1 MNPIGLLTKGRTIR
15 GFGKR
20 ASVYSLQNMGVAPN
34 FSTGK
39 VKSPTPP
46 HSPPQVSSPTPPRP
60 SPQVLQSTL
69 FEKPQQPAT
78 APAMRPPAVA
88 PVPSWPRTAWRRLVE
103 FCGRIAQR
111 WSGPRK
117 TSPFQNST
125 VQTELEL
132 AKVKV
137 VRNDLSDDDLELVPV
152 AKNEKPRQH
161 EQCQAISTD
170 Q

>member
-1 MNPIGLLTKGRTIR
+1 
-15 GFGKR
+15 
-20 ASVYSLQNMGVAPN
+20 MGVAPN

-46 HSPPQVSSPTPPRP
+46 HPP
-60 SPQVLQSTL
+60 PQVLQSTL
-69 FEKPQQPAT
+69 IEKPQQPAT

-88 PVPSWPRTAWRRLVE
+88 PVPGWPRTAWRRVVE
-103 FCGRIAQR
+103 FCGRIALR

-117 TSPFQNST
+117 TSPFQNAT

>member
-15 GFGKR
+15 SFKKH

-39 VKSPTPP
+39 AKSPTPP
-46 HSPPQVSSPTPPRP
+46 HQPSQVS
-60 SPQVLQSTL
+60 QSTL

-88 PVPSWPRTAWRRLVE
+88 PVPSLPGTARRRLVE
-103 FCGRIAQR
+103 LWGKIARR
-111 WSGPRK
+111 WSAPSK
-117 TSPFQNST
+117 TSPFQNAT
-125 VQTELEL
+125 VQTELDL
-132 AKVKV
+132 SKVKV

-152 AKNEKPRQH
+152 AKDEKPRKH
-161 EQCQAISTD
+161 EQCQAIPTD